1 MPINRNKLTT
11 EMVAKAM
18 QCKNAEDLMAL
29 AKANGF
35 DITKEEAEAYMAEL
49 EDVEL
54 DEASLQAV
62 AGGTKWDEI
71 ETRILFHCLYA

>member
-1 MPINRNKLTT
+1 
-11 EMVAKAM
+11 MVAKAM

-35 DITKEEAEAYMAEL
+35 DITKEEAEAYMADL